1 MGAMAFGKPK
11 ILHSCWQ
18 HHKGLRCWVHFC
30 TLHWV
35 HMLLT
40 CKFHFPRAHHELP
53 FAPFLG
59 HHPFESMIFL
69 VCIFLV
75 VITFGSTYLTHL
87 EFWSSSL
94 QFLLI
99 LMFFILC
106 FNLHH
111 LSLGSSWFIVLCFNP
126 YHLNLNSF

>member
-1 MGAMAFGKPK
+1 MGAMGFGKSK

-18 HHKGLRCWVHFC
+18 HHKCLRCWVHFC

-35 HMLLT
+35 HMLPT
-40 CKFHFPRAHHELP
+40 YKFHFPKACHKLP
-53 FAPFLG
+53 FFPFLS

-75 VITFGSTYLTHL
+75 VITFGSTYLTHFV
-87 EFWSSSL
+87 FWSSSL
-94 QFLLI
+94 EFLLI
-99 LMFFILC
+99 LMVLSLC

-111 LSLGSSWFIVLCFNP
+111 LSLGSSWFFVLCFNL